1 MTMHE
6 DSVPNV
12 GAFLLG
18 APKSGTT
25 WLASALEQHPE
36 ICVSDPKEPNEVAT
50 HKGTFGRNAGEPNWG
65 RYATCFDGAGLR
77 LDCSV
82 HALACPVAPTRIAEH
97 WPEARFV
104 VCLREPRS
112 RTISHWGMILDTE
125 EDKENGADWVDFASA
140 WRDERLRCD
149 TLYGTSMGRWLEVF
163 SRDRFLL
170 IDSRRMRGD
179 AEAVLAEVQQHFG
192 VRAHDFDLSS
202 IHNSNVAEDRR
213 PLTLLGRGFRFV
225 ASLIPSFIKRPFVG
239 YLQGRGVNVYKMP
252 VLSKGRPAR
261 ASPTIE
267 QCAEMEAEV
276 TNDVTELGRLTGFN
290 IGIWL
295 DGDQ

>member
-1 MTMHE
+1 MTMHV

-36 ICVSDPKEPNEVAT
+36 ICVSNPKEPNEIAT
-50 HKGTFGRNAGEPNWG
+50 HKGTFGRMVDEPNWE
-65 RYATCFDGAGLR
+65 RYATCFDGVGLR

-82 HALACPVAPTRIAEH
+82 HTLACPIAPTRIAEH

-112 RTISHWGMILDTE
+112 RTISHWGMVLDTE
-125 EDKENGADWVDFASA
+125 EDKENGVDWVDFTSA

-149 TLYGTSMGRWLEVF
+149 TLYGASMGRWLEVF
-163 SRDRFLL
+163 SSDRFLL
-170 IDSRRMRGD
+170 IDSRRMREDPG
-179 AEAVLAEVQQHFG
+179 AILVEVQQHLG
-192 VRAHDFDLSS
+192 VRTHDFDLSS
-202 IHNSNVAEDRR
+202 VHNANVAGDRR
-213 PLTLLGRGFRFV
+213 PLTLFGRGFRFI
-225 ASLIPSFIKRPFVG
+225 ASLVPGFIKRPLVD
-239 YLQGRGVNVYKMP
+239 YLQGRGKNVYKMP
-252 VLSKGRPAR
+252 VLSKSRPAR
-261 ASPTIE
+261 AAPTEE
-267 QCAEMEAEV
+267 QSAEMDAEV
-276 TNDVTELGRLTGFN
+276 TSDIAELGRLTGFN

-295 DGDQ
+295 DGNQ

>member
-50 HKGTFGRNAGEPNWG
+50 HKGTFGRDAGEPNWG

-170 IDSRRMRGD
+170 IDSRRMRED

-202 IHNSNVAEDRR
+202 IHNSNVC
-213 PLTLLGRGFRFV
+213 LLYT
-225 ASLIPSFIKRPFVG
+225 SPSPRDKR
-239 YLQGRGVNVYKMP
+239 QSRMP
-252 VLSKGRPAR
+252 SSA
-261 ASPTIE
+261 
-267 QCAEMEAEV
+267 
-276 TNDVTELGRLTGFN
+276 
-290 IGIWL
+290 
-295 DGDQ
+295 